1 MVKISEVSGV
11 EGDTISMQDLF
22 EFVRTGIG
30 PDGKVLGTFRPT
42 GIRSVYSRR
51 LQSAGVHLDSRL
63 FGAR

>member
-1 MVKISEVSGV
+1 VRVSEVTGI

-22 EFVRTGIG
+22 EFVRTGVG

-51 LQSAGVHLDSRL
+51 LEAAGLHLDSKL